1 VSYDQKLLTCYR
13 GMRRSIPRLDHG
25 MKSATKLES
34 FRAAKD
40 SFYARDRRA
49 PLTSEQKRGFKG
61 LAYFPV
67 NTSLV
72 INAKIDRK
80 VDPGIVR
87 VETTKG
93 EHQEYRRYGVVRF
106 EVDGRPA
113 QVTLYAS
120 DHSHN
125 LFLPFRDATSDQETY
140 GAGRYLDLHADGD
153 EIVLDFNYAYNPN
166 CAYNPDWS
174 CPLPPAENWLKV
186 PIRAGEMKF
195 PDHASDSQAT
205 Y

>member
-1 VSYDQKLLTCYR
+1 MC
-13 GMRRSIPRLDHG
+13 RSIPRLDQG
-25 MKSATKLES
+25 MKDATELES

-61 LAYFPV
+61 LAYYPE
-67 NTSLV
+67 NTNLV
-72 INAKIDRK
+72 INARIDRK
-80 VDPGIVR
+80 VEPGIVR
-87 VETTKG
+87 METTKG
-93 EHQEYRRYGVVRF
+93 EQQEYRRYGVVRF

-120 DHSHN
+120 DHSHS
-125 LFLPFRDATSDQETY
+125 LFLPFRDATSGQETY
-140 GAGRYLDLHADGD
+140 GAGRYLDLRAHGD
-153 EIVLDFNYAYNPN
+153 EVLVDFNYAYNPN

-186 PIRAGEMKF
+186 PIRAGEMAF
-195 PDHASDSQAT
+195 PGHDSGTEAT
-205 Y
+205 H

>member
-1 VSYDQKLLTCYR
+1 
-13 GMRRSIPRLDHG
+13 
-25 MKSATKLES
+25 MKNATELES

-40 SFYARDRRA
+40 KFYARDHRA
-49 PLTSEQKRGFKG
+49 PLTSEQQRGFKG
-61 LAYFPV
+61 LSYFPE
-67 NTSLV
+67 NANLV

-80 VDPGIVR
+80 VEPGIVR
-87 VETTKG
+87 METTKG
-93 EHQEYRRYGVVRF
+93 EQQEYRRYGVVRF

-125 LFLPFRDATSDQETY
+125 LFLPFRDATSGKETY
-140 GAGRYLDLHADGD
+140 GAGRYLDLDAHGD
-153 EIVLDFNYAYNPN
+153 EVLVDFNYAYNPN

-186 PIRAGEMKF
+186 PIRAGEMTF
-195 PDHASDSQAT
+195 PDHASGSAHSHQGG
-205 Y
+205 